1 MEIERKWLLKKIPKH
16 FPSGH
21 YNIEQFYLTTNP
33 ELRFRKKIDLYNN
46 EISYKLTVKSEGD
59 IIREENEMNISEN
72 IYETFKK
79 LVNKPVIFKDYYTF
93 WYNNHKIEIS
103 QVDNDFIY
111 AEIEFN
117 SIEEATAFKWYED
130 YFGYAE
136 DITYNPNYKMKN
148 YWNKTRN

>member
-46 EISYKLTVKSEGD
+46 EISYKLTIKGEGT
-59 IIREENEMNISEN
+59 IMREENEMNITEG
-72 IYETFKK
+72 IYENFKK
-79 LVNKPVIFKDYYTF
+79 LVNKQPIVKDYYTF
-93 WYNNHKIEIS
+93 WLNGYKIEIS

-117 SIEEATAFKWYED
+117 SIEEATTFQWDEN

-136 DITYNPNYKMKN
+136 DVTYNPAYKMKN
-148 YWNKTRN
+148 YWIQTRQ